1 MEPVRLYVPAEG
13 WVRSEAMGGR
23 RHHALNYGKV
33 LAVWSYY
40 DKILHKRKFCYLGSG
55 GVMLSMQQSTLINH
69 IEYKLDKL
77 SVSRQMCE

>member
-1 MEPVRLYVPAEG
+1 MWGFSSCIYVDTGGYLSVVLKIEQKGPS
-13 WVRSEAMGGR
+13 SEFP
-23 RHHALNYGKV
+23 L
-33 LAVWSYY
+33 SYY
-40 DKILHKRKFCYLGSG
+40 GNDKILHKREVCYLGSG